1 MEYKMIKAGEE
12 TTITEAEAIKIIGRR
27 EDFEI
32 AKEGLSFVQDD
43 IEIFFNESIMTK

>member
-12 TTITEAEAIKIIGRR
+12 STIKETEAIEIIGSKNGL
-27 EDFEI
+27 EI

-43 IEIFFNESIMTK
+43 IEIFFE